1 MDGKKKKET
10 IISTLDTIAWM
21 CRGVFNLWRITI
33 TFGTG
38 GIPGAGGSRLAE
50 ISF

>member
-1 MDGKKKKET
+1 MDEKKET
-10 IISTLDTIAWM
+10 IYAGYNCVD
-21 CRGVFNLWRITI
+21 VWRRVQLMAYY
-33 TFGTG
+33 GTG